1 MAGIEGL
8 LIACRRNDGWGGD
21 KEQWECSEQQA
32 QFVPFGMAELLTGLG
47 VALSLHLYDIQ
58 RSVV

>member
-1 MAGIEGL
+1 MAGVGT
-8 LIACRRNDGWGGD
+8 
-21 KEQWECSEQQA
+21 EQWELSEQQA
-32 QFVPFGMAELLTGLG
+32 QFVPFGMTELLTGLG